1 VLTPVTLFR
10 KHPLCNV
17 SANLMHPAFTG
28 LFQGMF
34 LFVFYGGP
42 GIEMLFGI
50 NTIVEGIV
58 S

>member
-1 VLTPVTLFR
+1 
-10 KHPLCNV
+10 
-17 SANLMHPAFTG
+17 MHPAFTG